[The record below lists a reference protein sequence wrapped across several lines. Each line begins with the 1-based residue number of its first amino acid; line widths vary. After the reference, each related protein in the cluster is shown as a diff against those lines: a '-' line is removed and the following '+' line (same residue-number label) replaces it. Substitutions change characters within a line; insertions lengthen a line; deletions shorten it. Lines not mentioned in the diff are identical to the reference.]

1 MAAVREQLTAN
12 ALAERTK
19 LSSDQAVQLTSERR
33 AQVVEEQR

>member
-1 MAAVREQLTAN
+1 MATVREQLIAN